1 MGSGQPTVER
11 GSYVAQIDKNTTTP
25 YDVAASTLFT
35 VPECVGPRGCC
46 FLRAAASFR
55 LGIS

>member
-1 MGSGQPTVER
+1 MPSRWGLVS
-11 GSYVAQIDKNTTTP
+11 DKSTTTRTTWQESAP
-25 YDVAASTLFT
+25 FT

-46 FLRAAASFR
+46 FLRAAAGFR